1 MDQSLSQMSFG
12 YIPTAMLRAAAEL
25 KVADAL
31 AAGPLSAEEVAER
44 TDTDPAALRRL
55 LRALA
60 GLGLLARLDGGR
72 FALTELADPLRAD
85 APDSALDDI
94 LLSTTPELWRAW
106 GELSQIVRTGRAAR
120 HPDTGLTAF
129 EAALRDAGHAARF
142 RAAKALNSREYTAG
156 VTGAYDFSR
165 LRTLVD
171 LGGDEGTLLA
181 AVLTAAPALRGVL
194 YERADAVQATTAALT
209 RAGVANRC
217 RVVAG
222 DFATAPE
229 AGANAGPPVDAYLFN
244 HVIRDH
250 DDEHARALLRAC
262 RAVVSPAARVL
273 LVETVLPAVPSAAE
287 SASYGLTDLN
297 NLVYAGG
304 RERTEAEYRELLA
317 TAGLTLT
324 AVFDVPTTAAG
335 MPDYHLIEARPGA

>member
-1 MDQSLSQMSFG
+1 MSFG
-12 YIPTAMLRAAAEL
+12 YIPTAIVRAAAEL
-25 KVADAL
+25 RVADAL
-31 AAGPLSAEEVAER
+31 AAGPLAAEQVAER
-44 TDTDPAALRRL
+44 TGTDPAALRRL

-60 GLGLLARLDGGR
+60 GLGLLVQVDGER
-72 FALTELADPLRAD
+72 FALTALADPLRAE
-85 APDSALDDI
+85 AAESALDDI
-94 LLSTTPELWRAW
+94 LLSTTPELWWAW
-106 GELSQIVRTGRAAR
+106 GELSRIVRTGTTAR

-156 VTGAYDFSR
+156 VIGAYDFSEVR
-165 LRTLVD
+165 MLVD
-171 LGGDEGTLLA
+171 VGGDEGALLA

-194 YERADAVQATTAALT
+194 YERAEAVEATTAALA
-209 RAGVANRC
+209 RAGVADRC

-229 AGANAGPPVDAYLFN
+229 AGADTDPAVDAYLFN

-262 RAVVSPAARVL
+262 RRVAAPNARVL
-273 LVETVLPAVPSAAE
+273 LVETMLPAVPGAAD

-317 TAGLTLT
+317 SADLTLT
-324 AVFDVPTTAAG
+324 AVFDLPTTAAG
-335 MPDYHLIEARPGA
+335 MPDYHLIEARPTA